1 MDNLDSYSR
10 RFADLLFGEFPEW
23 RQFASVRKATDA
35 EDEGFLVVTVPA
47 PAQGLI
53 VSGLVEE
60 QGDFLWVDSAGEITV
75 GFDYHHTHFDNFGHQ
90 TEAQNFANA
99 VRFIRSIVEEEVCVA
114 AVFDGGS
121 FCGSTTVAAG
131 ETPDL
136 SGWAW
141 LPQSCQD
148 VYVRSW
154 RGAHNRRYRLAEVLG
169 GNGEAS

>member
-1 MDNLDSYSR
+1 MDNLDDYSR
-10 RFADLLFGEFPEW
+10 RFADVLFGEFPEW
-23 RQFASVRKATDA
+23 RQFASARKATDA

-47 PAQGLI
+47 PARGLI
-53 VSGLVEE
+53 VNGLVEE
-60 QGDFLWVDSAGEITV
+60 RGDHLRIDSAGEITV
-75 GFDYHHTHFDNFGHQ
+75 GFDYHHTHFDNFDDQ

-99 VRFIRSIVEEEVCVA
+99 ARFIRSIVVEEICVA
-114 AVFDGGS
+114 AVFADGS

-141 LPQSCQD
+141 LPQSCQE

-154 RGAHNRRYRLAEVLG
+154 RGTHNRRYELAEVLG
-169 GNGEAS
+169 GNGGAS